1 MEFHSSAESFP
12 ACPRLSPLGAGLTMK
27 TRTTS
32 DVDVRVQP
40 LVPSDLDDV
49 LAIERASFAAPWNRV
64 TFNCEL
70 LRNPFGRLYGAL
82 LNRPTGPGARLLG
95 YVCYWVV
102 FDELRLMNLA
112 VHPDHRRHG
121 VARRLIRYALEDG
134 LDQGTTRAL
143 LEVRVS
149 NTAARRFYHVLGF
162 QQYGQRT
169 AYYTNPSEDAIL
181 MQLTDWNP
189 EDF

>member
-1 MEFHSSAESFP
+1 MGFHTSAESFP
-12 ACPRLSPLGAGLTMK
+12 ECPRLNPSGSGSTMK
-27 TRTTS
+27 PRTTS

-49 LAIERASFAAPWNRV
+49 LAIERASFAAPWNR
-64 TFNCEL
+64 TMFDCEL

-82 LNRPTGPGARLLG
+82 LDRPTGPGTTLLG

-121 VARRLIRYALEDG
+121 IARRLIRYALGDG

-143 LEVRVS
+143 LEVRAS

-189 EDF
+189 EDC